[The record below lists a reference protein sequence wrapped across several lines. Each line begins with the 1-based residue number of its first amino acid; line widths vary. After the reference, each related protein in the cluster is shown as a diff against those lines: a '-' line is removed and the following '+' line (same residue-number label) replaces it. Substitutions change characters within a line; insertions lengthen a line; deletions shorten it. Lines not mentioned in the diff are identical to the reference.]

1 MPDVNVNAARDVM
14 EKHKLSLHQIRNRF
28 QMFNAATVRLEEQRL
43 SGEWEADAE
52 IVAAGEDP
60 TTVAAIL
67 SAGGRVLVVDA
78 VDMGKEPGAWRLL
91 RGEEVLGCTES
102 SRTSTHSLP
111 LASIVKLARALG
123 CEENLRVLGIQAGS
137 MSPYSGLSPG
147 VLACL
152 PLVVRQIRKEAEVLS

>member
-1 MPDVNVNAARDVM
+1 MTAGEGTRRRAP
-14 EKHKLSLHQIRNRF
+14 LSVIGMGNRR
-28 QMFNAATVRLEEQRL
+28 MGDDGVGVVIAELLEEQRL

-52 IVAAGEDP
+52 IVGAGEDP

>member
-1 MPDVNVNAARDVM
+1 MTAGEGTRRHAP
-14 EKHKLSLHQIRNRF
+14 LSVIGMGNRR
-28 QMFNAATVRLEEQRL
+28 MGDDGVGVVIAELLEEQRL